1 MIDRAPS
8 RPWVAFAWAVLLV
21 AVVVALT
28 PYVWIVLASFK
39 TRVDLF
45 SSVPKWIFTPTFA
58 NYPDVFIG
66 KEYWPLAINSLII
79 SLSSTALCILIGAP
93 AAYVFARA
101 DFPGK
106 EDLYFFF
113 LTTRMAPPISI
124 AVPHFLFFT
133 TLGLIDTIYAVVIA
147 HTSFNLSL
155 VVWMMRGF
163 FAEIPREIDEAAI
176 MDGRSRL
183 GAFVFII
190 APLAAPGIAATAVLC
205 FILSWNEFLYAFI
218 LVAFESRPLTVGIPG
233 LVTPHGT
240 LWGQV
245 AAVAIVATLPIV
257 IFTFLVQR
265 QLVRG
270 LTFGAVKG

>member
-1 MIDRAPS
+1 MNKSWKILAIGIL
-8 RPWVAFAWAVLLV
+8 ACVLV
-21 AVVVALT
+21 IALT
-28 PYVWIVLASFK
+28 PYLWILLTSFK
-39 TRVDLF
+39 GRLDILSPDPRWF
-45 SSVPKWIFTPTFA
+45 FTPTFS
-58 NYPDVFIG
+58 NYPEVFLG
-66 KEYWPLAINSLII
+66 KDYLPLVLNSLII
-79 SLSSTALCILIGAP
+79 SISSTVLSIGIGVP
-93 AAYVFARA
+93 AAYVFART
-101 DFPGK
+101 DFAGK
-106 EDLYFFF
+106 EDLFFFF

-124 AVPHFLFFT
+124 AVPLFMFFT
-133 TLGLIDTIYAVVIA
+133 ALGLTDTIYAVVIA

-163 FAEIPREIDEAAI
+163 FAEIPREIDEAAM
-176 MDGRSRL
+176 MDGRSKL
-183 GAFVFII
+183 GAFVRVVV
-190 APLAAPGIAATAVLC
+190 PMAAPGMAATAVLC

-218 LVAFESRPLTVGIPG
+218 LVAFEGRPLTVGIPG

-257 IFTFLVQR
+257 LFTFLVQK